1 MNVSPARLALPAVA
15 SVVVGL
21 LLAAFPAAAQASFDS
36 QPTGFLTATTGGFP
50 ATAWNG
56 TSMAT
61 AKSLVSALPA
71 APRSRALR
79 DLQFKVLVSAL
90 NPPRPDGGP
99 PPSLF
104 ARRVD
109 KIAAMGESESLNEM
123 VRNANGYADPAVAA
137 TTVNALLM
145 AGARD
150 SGCTIVR
157 SFPLAEPFGARA
169 QAACRLAA
177 GDMAGAVEAA
187 ATARAGDPGFAKLV
201 DAVATGQPAAGATPG
216 TFDGPAMVVM
226 DLAHVPPPA
235 TALRSTQPLVI
246 RALVGLRSLP
256 LATRVD
262 IAERGEALAVIEAS
276 RLGDLYAE
284 ALRDGASLPAA
295 TVRRARLVTAAKSA
309 SNEAEVMRTIAD
321 VYAESRGS
329 PLFPTVARASAIGLV
344 NLPANPKY
352 ATVAVQAMRGFL
364 LLGDKARTQA
374 WTRLALDAARNNARA
389 QLAIDR
395 QMPLVALAGLDNPQA
410 LPITE
415 FDRWYEMF
423 KEEDAGR
430 AGLRAYVL
438 LELLRATGLDI
449 PRGATSLPEQAPGGA
464 RLVMPNGATLQSLA
478 ASAAGGRIAETALL
492 APIAAGEIALNELHP
507 AGAAAIVRALRQIG
521 EDETARLF
529 AVEVAIAYGI

>member
-1 MNVSPARLALPAVA
+1 MNVSPARLVLPAVL
-15 SVVVGL
+15 GL
-21 LLAAFPAAAQASFDS
+21 LLAALPAAAQVNFDA
-36 QPTGFLTATTGGFP
+36 QPTGFLTAGTGGFP
-50 ATAWNG
+50 ADAWNG

-61 AKSLVSALPA
+61 AKTLVSALPA

-104 ARRVD
+104 ARRVE
-109 KIAAMGESESLNEM
+109 KIAAMGEGESLNEM

-137 TTVNALLM
+137 VTANALLM

-150 SGCTIVR
+150 SGCAIVR
-157 SFPLAEPFGARA
+157 SHPLAEPFGARA

-177 GDMAGAVEAA
+177 GDMAGALDAA
-187 ATARAGDPGFAKLV
+187 NTARASDPGFARMIE
-201 DAVATGQPAAGATPG
+201 AVATGQSAAGAAPT
-216 TFDGPAMVVM
+216 TVDGPAMVAM
-226 DLAHVPPPA
+226 DLAHVPPGPN
-235 TALRSTQPLVI
+235 LIRSTQPPMIRSLV
-246 RALVGLRSLP
+246 AQRSLP
-256 LATRVD
+256 IATRVD

-276 RLGDLYAE
+276 RLGDLYAD
-284 ALRDGASLPAA
+284 ALREGASLPAA
-295 TVRRARLVTAAKSA
+295 TARRARLVTAAKSA
-309 SNEAEVMRTIAD
+309 SNEAEIMRTIAD

-329 PLFPTVARASAIGLV
+329 PLFPTIARASAIGLV

-352 ATVAVQAMRGFL
+352 AAVAVQAMRGFL

-395 QMPLVALAGLDNPQA
+395 QMPLVALAGLDNPQS

-423 KEEDAGR
+423 KEEDAAR
-430 AGLRAYVL
+430 AALRGYVL

-449 PRGATSLPEQAPGGA
+449 PRGATSLPEAAPGGV

-478 ASAAGGRIAETALL
+478 ASAAGRRIAETAVL

-521 EDETARLF
+521 EEETARLF

>member
-1 MNVSPARLALPAVA
+1 MNVSPARLALPAVL
-15 SVVVGL
+15 GL
-21 LLAAFPAAAQASFDS
+21 LLAALPAAAQVNFDS

-50 ATAWNG
+50 ATAWSG

-61 AKSLVSALPA
+61 AKTLVSALPP

-104 ARRVD
+104 ARRVE

-123 VRNANGYADPAVAA
+123 VRNANGYADPGVAA

-157 SFPLAEPFGARA
+157 GHPLAEPFGARA

-177 GDMAGAVEAA
+177 GDMAGAVDA
-187 ATARAGDPGFAKLV
+187 ATSARASDPGFARLV
-201 DAVATGQPAAGATPG
+201 DAVATGQSAAGAVPG

-235 TALRSTQPLVI
+235 AALRSTQPLVI

-284 ALRDGASLPAA
+284 ALRGGAGLPGPAA
-295 TVRRARLVTAAKSA
+295 RRARLVTAAKSA

-395 QMPLVALAGLDNPQA
+395 QMPLVALAGLDNPQS
-410 LPITE
+410 LPLTE

-423 KEEDAGR
+423 KEEDAAR
-430 AGLRAYVL
+430 AAVRGYVL

-449 PRGATSLPEQAPGGA
+449 PRGATSLPEAAPGGV

-478 ASAAGGRIAETALL
+478 AAAAGGRIAEAALL
-492 APIAAGEIALNELHP
+492 ASIAAGEIALNELHP

-529 AVEVAIAYGI
+529 AVEVAIAYGV